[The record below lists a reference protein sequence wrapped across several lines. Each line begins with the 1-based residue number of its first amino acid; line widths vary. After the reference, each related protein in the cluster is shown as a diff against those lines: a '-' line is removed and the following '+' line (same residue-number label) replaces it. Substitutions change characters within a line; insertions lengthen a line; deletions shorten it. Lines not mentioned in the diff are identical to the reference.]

1 MTALDIG
8 AELEQ
13 FLRDNYHIRPDDPG
27 FNRSVDLWDAGY
39 VDSTAVIEI
48 IAYLED
54 RLGVVLPE
62 SVLFSPQFRSIDGI
76 LHLTGSL

>member
-1 MTALDIG
+1 MISVDIG

-13 FLRDNYHIRPDDPG
+13 FLRDHYHIRANDPE
-27 FNRSVDLWDAGY
+27 FTRSVDLWEAGY

-48 IAYLED
+48 IAFLED
-54 RLGVVLPE
+54 RLGLVLPE

-76 LHLTGSL
+76 LRLTGSL